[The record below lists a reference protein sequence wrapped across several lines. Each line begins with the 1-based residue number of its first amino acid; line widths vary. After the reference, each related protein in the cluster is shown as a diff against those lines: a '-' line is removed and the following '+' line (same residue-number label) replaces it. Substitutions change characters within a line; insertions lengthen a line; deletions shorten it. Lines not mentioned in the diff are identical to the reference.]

1 MIAER
6 MRAINTQRVKT
17 PLVALGGLLLAY
29 QVGEWILYETG
40 PDLALRSLTI
50 LALVIALVVL
60 ANWRYGLYL
69 FLLWVVAEDLP
80 RKWLGNNMA
89 VYFGKD
95 VLVGVVYLALA
106 FAWMKRQ
113 ARSFRPPFL
122 IPLLLFAG
130 VVLVQMFNPHSP
142 SVFYGLLG
150 FKLYLYYAPLLF
162 VGYAVLET
170 EQDLQ
175 RLLRFSV
182 ALAIVIAVLGV
193 TQGVI
198 GLDFLNPPEMAP
210 ELERLGRLTRVA
222 PVSREVVARP
232 SAVFVSDGRFAV
244 YVLLTLILALGLAT
258 YEFIVHGRR
267 RWFAALGV
275 GTLFVAA
282 VMTGSRGAA
291 IYAVVT
297 VLGLSAAALWG
308 APLRWR
314 GRERIRRAIH
324 GVLLTLAL
332 GLLVAL
338 VVFPEALGARW
349 AFYWETLSPTSPG
362 YELARRVRD
371 YPWQNLVKAFQQP
384 NWATGNGTGTA
395 SLGTQ
400 YVSRYLGVPKLPI
413 GVENG
418 YGVLLLEM
426 GVAGLL
432 TWLLWTLAATVAAW
446 RMVRRLRGT
455 HLFPVAAAIF
465 WFVFLLLFPFTY
477 GGMQPYQNFVLN
489 AHFWLLL
496 GVLFRLPGLAT
507 ETQYR
512 AWAATRFRTAHAVPA
527 AIAPAAG
534 GARRVRLGHA
544 SGDGT

>member
-1 MIAER
+1 MIADR
-6 MRAINTQRVKT
+6 MRAINTQRIKT
-17 PLVALGGLLLAY
+17 PLLALGGLLLAY

-40 PDLALRSLTI
+40 PDLVLRSLVL

-69 FLLWVVAEDLP
+69 FLLWVIVEDLP
-80 RKWLGNNMA
+80 RKWLGNSMA

-106 FAWMKRQ
+106 FAWMRRQ
-113 ARSFRPPFL
+113 VRSFRPPFL
-122 IPLLLFAG
+122 VPLLLFAG

-162 VGYAVLET
+162 VGYALLET

-182 ALAIVIAVLGV
+182 ALAIVVAVLGI

-198 GLDFLNPPEMAP
+198 GLDFLNPREMAP
-210 ELERLGRLTRVA
+210 ELEQMTRLTRVA
-222 PVSREVVARP
+222 PVSKEVVARP
-232 SAVFVSDGRFAV
+232 SAVFVSDGRFAT

-258 YEFIVHGRR
+258 HEFIVHGRR

-291 IYAVVT
+291 VYAVIT

-332 GLLVAL
+332 GFLVAL
-338 VVFPEALGARW
+338 IVFPEALGARW

-362 YELARRVRD
+362 YELAHRVRD

-426 GVAGLL
+426 GIAGLL
-432 TWLLWTLAATVAAW
+432 TWLLWTFAATVAAW
-446 RMVRRLRGT
+446 RVVRRLRGT

-477 GGMQPYQNFVLN
+477 GGMQPYQNFILN

-507 ETQYR
+507 EAQYR
-512 AWAATRFRTAHAVPA
+512 AWAVARFRTAPAGPA
-527 AIAPAAG
+527 AIAPLAG
-534 GARRVRLGHA
+534 SARRVRLGHA
-544 SGDGT
+544 SGEGA

>member
-6 MRAINTQRVKT
+6 MRAMNTQRVKT

-29 QVGEWILYETG
+29 VVAEWILYDSG
-40 PDLALRSLTI
+40 PDLVFRFLTV
-50 LALVIALVVL
+50 LAMVIALVVL
-60 ANWRYGLYL
+60 ANWRHGLYL
-69 FLLWVVAEDLP
+69 FLLWVVVEDMP
-80 RKWLGNNMA
+80 RKWLGNSMA

-95 VLVGVVYLALA
+95 VLVGVVYLAL
-106 FAWMKRQ
+106 FFSWMKGQ

-122 IPLLLFAG
+122 VPLLLFAG

-150 FKLYLYYAPLLF
+150 MKLYLYYAPLLF
-162 VGYAVLET
+162 VGYALLET

-182 ALAIVIAVLGV
+182 GLAIVIAGLGV

-198 GLDFLNPPEMAP
+198 GLDFLNPEKMAP

-222 PVSREVVARP
+222 PVSKEVVARP
-232 SAVFVSDGRFAV
+232 SAVFVSDGRFAT
-244 YVLLTLILALGLAT
+244 YVLLMLILALGLAT
-258 YEFIVHGRR
+258 YEFIMHGRR
-267 RWFAALGV
+267 RWLAALGV
-275 GTLFVAA
+275 GTMFLAT
-282 VMTGSRGAA
+282 VMTGSRAA
-291 IYAVVT
+291 AVYAVVT

-308 APLRWR
+308 APVRWR

-324 GVLLTLAL
+324 GMLLAL
-332 GLLVAL
+332 ALSLLVAL
-338 VVFPEALGARW
+338 VWFPDALGARW

-362 YELARRVRD
+362 YELAHRVRD

-384 NWATGNGTGTA
+384 NWETGNGTGTA

-400 YVSRYLGVPKLPI
+400 YVSRYLGVPRLPI

-418 YGVLLLEM
+418 YGVLLVEM
-426 GVAGLL
+426 GVPGLL
-432 TWLLWTLAATVAAW
+432 AWLLWTIAATVAAW
-446 RMVRRLRGT
+446 RVVRRLRGT

-477 GGMQPYQNFVLN
+477 GGMQPYQNFILN

-496 GVLFRLPGLAT
+496 GVLFRLPGLVA
-507 ETQYR
+507 EAHYR
-512 AWAATRFRTAHAVPA
+512 AWAAANFRTTHVAPA
-527 AIAPAAG
+527 AVAPAAG
-534 GARRVRLGHA
+534 SARRVRLGQA
-544 SGDGT
+544 GGEEA